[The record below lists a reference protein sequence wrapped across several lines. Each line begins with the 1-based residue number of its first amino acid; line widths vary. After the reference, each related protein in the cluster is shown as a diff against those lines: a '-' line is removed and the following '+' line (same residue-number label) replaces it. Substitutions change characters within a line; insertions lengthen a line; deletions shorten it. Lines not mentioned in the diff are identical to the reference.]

1 MQHKPYLILVGDY
14 FHGSA
19 GVKVLHRL
27 CHLLN
32 EKGEKAYIYGDKK
45 TNLNWQCP
53 TISVSQGKKLIE
65 EGAIVIYPEAEQGNP
80 LFAKNIVRYILNK
93 PGLIGGDKTYPD
105 SELLFA
111 YVKQLLQP
119 GMTQERVLYIPVID
133 REIFYSTGKEKRDI
147 DYLVYVGRK
156 DKIKGYSE
164 KFKIYRHKPAKQE
177 ELGNLFR
184 RCKKLISYDNF
195 SVTIFEATLC
205 GCPVVI
211 IPDGSRT
218 REDIENQEIG
228 FAGMAWGDSNEEF
241 EKAQKTVHKSEEN
254 LSSIEKEIGPAIYNF
269 IKISQE
275 YARKRDLYRIEK
287 KKKSISIIIPT
298 LNNLSL
304 LETNIPILIYNLPN
318 DYEHEIIVVVNG
330 TKDNTEEFLKV
341 EFPQIKIIHFDAP
354 IGFSKAC
361 NAGAKEAKNDLLLFL
376 NSDIKVT
383 KNFLLKLV
391 EHFTRDD
398 LFGVSPKILRPNQNM
413 LNESIITGS
422 FSGGIISAEFNK
434 IKDSEK
440 IKTPVEIF
448 GLCGAAMLI
457 EREKFKEIGGF
468 DEAFTPC
475 YYEETDLSYRALKR
489 GWKII
494 YEPNSIVFHDHDQTI
509 TKTLSKSKAM
519 LSYRKNQ
526 YLSVWKNITT
536 PTLIIKHILQ
546 MVIPKILIPNT
557 IEWKAFLSALIQ
569 LPYILKQRKK
579 QKILAKL
586 TDKEIFNKAK
596 TQINDI
602 RKASKNE
609 PRLS

>member
-434 IKDSEK
+434 I
-440 IKTPVEIF
+440 
-448 GLCGAAMLI
+448 
-457 EREKFKEIGGF
+457 
-468 DEAFTPC
+468 
-475 YYEETDLSYRALKR
+475 
-489 GWKII
+489 I

-602 RKASKNE
+602 RKA
-609 PRLS
+609 